1 MGLTLGGSS
10 SSSYRSL
17 QYLKDARSKMDKTL
31 ARISS
36 GKKILSG
43 ADDPGGLAVAMKLQS
58 QISNTDA
65 ARDRVEN
72 AKSFVDMQDAALESV
87 GNILTEMQQLKSNW
101 NDESDKSSDT
111 AVAYAKQF
119 REYQVQ
125 LGQMKSERFNGV
137 SLFSSADRENMTV
150 STSTS
155 GGSVSLGTLNIGG
168 GLSIS
173 STVNFGDNSTS
184 AGDVI
189 NNGDTPA
196 AASGMILSI
205 GHDGVDIDNALKT
218 ALDQIAGLRAQA
230 GGKSSALGFASD
242 YLSNMSVNLESAHGR
257 IMDIDLAEETAN
269 YAAQTMQYE
278 AAAAAVAQANIS
290 TAAVMDLLLGSIRG
304 D

>member
-1 MGLTLGGSS
+1 MALTLGGSS

-17 QYLKDARSKMDKTL
+17 QYLKEARSKMDNTL

-58 QISNTDA
+58 QISNTNA

-72 AKSFVDMQDAALESV
+72 AKSFVDMQDSALETA
-87 GNILTEMQQLKSNW
+87 GDILTEMKDLKSNW
-101 NDESDKSSDT
+101 DNESDKSSDA

-125 LGQMKSERFNGV
+125 LGQLKNEKFNGV
-137 SLFSSADRENMTV
+137 SLFSSVDRENMTV

-155 GGSVSLGTLNIGG
+155 GGSVSLGTLDIGG

-173 STVNFGDNSTS
+173 STVNFGDNATS

-189 NNGDTPA
+189 NDGNTPA
-196 AASGMILSI
+196 AAAGSILSI
-205 GHDGVDIDNALKT
+205 GHTGVDIEAALET
-218 ALDQIAGLRAQA
+218 AFDQITGLRAQA

-269 YAAQTMQYE
+269 YAAQSMQYE

-290 TAAVMDLLLGSIRG
+290 TAAVMDLLLSSINR